1 MKGEDYLKYINL
13 KTFLVI
19 SLVLLLNI
27 YPVTTYAGRQQELED
42 GRNTANEILNV
53 RTTTRNT
60 TPQNTPT
67 RTTINT
73 YTGNT
78 LPNAGNFIEAGKN
91 AGNNLNTA
99 NVVSKMDESIG
110 SGLVSIL
117 ALLYKI
123 GALVAV
129 CIFAFMGV
137 QFVIASPQQK
147 AQLKASLFPYFI
159 GLLLFVAGVPIAT
172 AIINIFL
179 QLL

>member
-1 MKGEDYLKYINL
+1 MKYINL

-19 SLVLLLNI
+19 FLVLLLNI
-27 YPVTTYAGRQQELED
+27 CPVTTYANRQQELQD
-42 GRNTANEILNV
+42 ARNTANEILNP
-53 RTTTRNT
+53 TAPTSPNT
-60 TPQNTPT
+60 TP
-67 RTTINT
+67 RNT
-73 YTGNT
+73 YTSNP
-78 LPNAGNFIEAGKN
+78 LPNAGNFIAAGRPIDEN
-91 AGNNLNTA
+91 GNHRDLPLNTPEL
-99 NVVSKMDESIG
+99 VDKMDESLG
-110 SGLVSIL
+110 GGLVSIL

-123 GALVAV
+123 GVLVAV

>member
-1 MKGEDYLKYINL
+1 MKHINL

-19 SLVLLLNI
+19 SLALLLNI
-27 YPVTTYAGRQQELED
+27 YPATTYANRNEELENA
-42 GRNTANEILNV
+42 RSTANEILHNNAP
-53 RTTTRNT
+53 TSPNTTRNT
-60 TPQNTPT
+60 H
-67 RTTINT
+67 
-73 YTGNT
+73 TGNP
-78 LPNAGNFIEAGKN
+78 LPNAGNFIAAGRPIDEN
-91 AGNNLNTA
+91 GNHKDLPLNTPEL
-99 NVVSKMDESIG
+99 VDKMDQSLG
-110 SGLVSIL
+110 NGLVSIL

-123 GALVAV
+123 GVLVAV